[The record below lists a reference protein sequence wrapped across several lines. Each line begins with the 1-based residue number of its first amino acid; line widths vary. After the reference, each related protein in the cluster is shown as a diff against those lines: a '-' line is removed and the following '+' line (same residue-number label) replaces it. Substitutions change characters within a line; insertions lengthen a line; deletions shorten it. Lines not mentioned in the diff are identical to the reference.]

1 MKKLLILSFNLTREG
16 ENETPLSIASILA
29 ALKNDK
35 GYVKDFD
42 VIHKPL
48 NLLQNNHLHYLN
60 FEYYLESYFY
70 NQFDFIA
77 ISSFVWNEY
86 LINPLIN
93 HLKLNGFT
101 GKVILGGSQITYAN
115 RDVLKMEYPQ
125 ADIFISNYAEKSLLE
140 AITDENPKLYYN
152 SVPDFKTL
160 PSPFLTGEY
169 KIAQNQHM
177 LRWETKRG
185 CPYACSFCAHRNLEN
200 GRVNYMEFEKGYK
213 ELALFKEK
221 GVKRIN
227 VLDPVFN
234 MGSSYIQ
241 LMNEIERLQFHE
253 TTFTFQSKIELLAKA
268 EGNKFL
274 TLIEKTNS
282 HLEFGLQTIIPEEY
296 KIIDR
301 KNDIKTINTQLD
313 ILKSRG
319 ISYETSL
326 IYGLPNQTV
335 HSFKESIEFIKS
347 KGNAKVTAWPLM
359 LLKGTPLFQEKEKW
373 NFKEEVLNDFDIPVV
388 TSSNSFNKDDWFRMK
403 EMADSLNLNNRLV
416 VC

>member
-35 GYVKDFD
+35 GYGKDFD

-60 FEYYLESYFY
+60 FENYLESYFY

-101 GKVILGGSQITYAN
+101 RKVILGGSQITYAN
-115 RDVLKMEYPQ
+115 RDALTTEYPQ

-160 PSPFLTGEY
+160 PSPFLTGEH

-200 GRVNYMEFEKGYK
+200 GRVNYMELEKGFN

-221 GVKRIN
+221 RVKRIN

-253 TTFTFQSKIELLAKA
+253 TTFTFQSKIELLAKSD
-268 EGNKFL
+268 GNEFL
-274 TLIEKTNS
+274 NLIEKTNS

-296 KIIDR
+296 KIIER

-335 HSFKESIEFIKS
+335 DSFKESIDYIKS

-373 NFKEEVLNDFDIPVV
+373 NLKEEVLNDFDIPVV
-388 TSSNSFNKDDWFRMK
+388 TSSNSFNKDDWFKMK
-403 EMADSLNLNNRLV
+403 EMADSLNLNQRF
-416 VC
+416 